1 MNNNK
6 DVELSILLYKYM
18 VKNKIIKK
26 NCINKKEEQI
36 ETEIDMDINF
46 KEKLKQHFKVL
57 ALTNKNDASNIFTH
71 S

>member
-1 MNNNK
+1 MKNNK

-26 NCINKKEEQI
+26 NCINKKEEK
-36 ETEIDMDINF
+36 IDMDINF
-46 KEKLKQHFKVL
+46 KEKLKQHFKIL
-57 ALTNKNDASNIFTH
+57 ALTNKNDASDIFTE

>member
-36 ETEIDMDINF
+36 DIDINF
-46 KEKLKQHFKVL
+46 KEKLKQHFKIL
-57 ALTNKNDASNIFTH
+57 ALTNKNGASDIFTH

>member
-6 DVELSILLYKYM
+6 DAELSILLYKYM

-26 NCINKKEEQI
+26 DCNTKKEEQ
-36 ETEIDMDINF
+36 IDMDINF
-46 KEKLKQHFKVL
+46 KEKLKQHFKIL
-57 ALTNKNDASNIFTH
+57 ALTNKNDASDIFTQ